1 MGVPV
6 RYSLLYIAGLAT
18 DTRKTMQ
25 GVRFRIDFN
34 EHCSLGPGKIDL
46 LEAIA
51 RTGSLRRA
59 AKELHMSY
67 RRAWLLIDSLNRSFL
82 EPSIT
87 SKVGGLGGGGVEISS
102 FGAELVRRDRI
113 AGRRIEAFAR
123 SEFGA
128 VAVKAA
134 ALAQRKSASPRRRL
148 AKAARSRHV

>member
-1 MGVPV
+1 
-6 RYSLLYIAGLAT
+6 
-18 DTRKTMQ
+18 MQ

-82 EPSIT
+82 EPSTT
-87 SKVGGLGGGGVEISS
+87 SNVGGAGGGGVEISS
-102 FGAELVRRDRI
+102 FGAELVRRYRI

-123 SEFGA
+123 SEFRSL
-128 VAVKAA
+128 AVKATGA
-134 ALAQRKSASPRRRL
+134 ALRKSASRRRRL
-148 AKAARSRHV
+148 PKSEPSR